1 MKYSLVELEMF
12 SLPKKKVA
20 LHPFRYIATIQLQS
34 CLKSWHFTAS
44 KDIMTKSE
52 SQALQKVGSKSL
64 SGAISTISVISGPN
78 IFCSVLRKISSCQL
92 SSSVIQV
99 IMDQGLGGQN

>member
-1 MKYSLVELEMF
+1 MMNLLSKSIGEL
-12 SLPKKKVA
+12 
-20 LHPFRYIATIQLQS
+20 
-34 CLKSWHFTAS
+34 
-44 KDIMTKSE
+44 
-52 SQALQKVGSKSL
+52 KVGSKSL
-64 SGAISTISVISGPN
+64 SGAVTIVSVISGPN